1 MQKDLPKKKGLN
13 MKQQTPSKSHH
24 PVEDLEPEDIQCL
37 GECVRDLVAC
47 LGYGGPA
54 ADPVEASLFREAVD
68 IAVYQLTLRQGSR
81 ARWRASGEQEP
92 QEDDPSDSLPI
103 TMRDLAQV
111 LIAQTG
117 ETRHSMQELKAR
129 AHFALKLDS
138 RCVEACLLE
147 GYVQERQKHYQQAEA
162 TYQQALRL
170 SLEQLGPDA
179 FERAAR
185 KEIHF
190 WYSDR
195 ARPYMQARAAIA
207 YLFWQK
213 FGKVREAID
222 HFRAMLELNP
232 GDNQGNRYAI
242 ICCLLEAG
250 DDEALGEALQ
260 RYFLYTDEYGE
271 KMDLRET
278 CWHYTNAC
286 WKFRHTSSGQE
297 RSSRQT
303 ASKALRT
310 AFTYNQHVPYFLLH
324 PDALADFGEPDSYA
338 HGDEREAAWYAG
350 FVLKAWRQTP
360 GALDWLEASAERAG
374 LPV

>member
-1 MQKDLPKKKGLN
+1 
-13 MKQQTPSKSHH
+13 MKQKQRH
-24 PVEDLEPEDIQCL
+24 PVQDLESEDVQCL
-37 GECVRDLVAC
+37 GACVRDLVAC

-117 ETRHSMQELKAR
+117 ETRHSMQELLAR

-138 RCVEACLLE
+138 GCVEAYLLE
-147 GYVQERQKHYQQAEA
+147 GYVEARQKHYQQAEA

-185 KEIHF
+185 KELHF

-195 ARPYMQARAAIA
+195 TRPYMQARAALA

-271 KMDLRET
+271 EMDLRET

-286 WKFRHTSSGQE
+286 WKYQRATREPG
-297 RSSRQT
+297 RSSS
-303 ASKALRT
+303 AAAAKALRS
-310 AFTYNQHVPYFLLH
+310 AFTSNKHVPSYLLH
-324 PDALADFGEPDSYA
+324 PEALAEYGEPDHYG
-338 HGDEREAAWYAG
+338 HGDEREAVWYAH
-350 FVLKAWRQTP
+350 FALKSWQQTP
-360 GALDWLEASAERAG
+360 GALDWLQAAARRHQ
-374 LPV
+374 LIP